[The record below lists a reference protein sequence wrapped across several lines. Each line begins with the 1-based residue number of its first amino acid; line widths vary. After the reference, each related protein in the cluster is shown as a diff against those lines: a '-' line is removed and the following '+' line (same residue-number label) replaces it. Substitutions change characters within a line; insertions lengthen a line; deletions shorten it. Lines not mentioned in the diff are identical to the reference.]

1 MGILAADLHLS
12 DSGACIANAYVAL
25 ARNEVRM
32 YPQGDNLFFVH
43 TAFDIWNSHAD
54 RLSGKRPLETRV
66 LRYEYSGASRPAA
79 LYDVGYARIKA
90 IFPGCIDM
98 P

>member
-1 MGILAADLHLS
+1 MGILATNLKLD
-12 DSGACIANAYVAL
+12 DSGVCIARAYVAL

-32 YPQGDNLFFVH
+32 FPQGDGHFFVH

-54 RLSGKRPLETRV
+54 RLRDKRPLETRV
-66 LRYEYSGASRPAA
+66 LRYDYSGASMPAS
-79 LYDVGYARIKA
+79 LYDVGYDHIKA
-90 IFPGCIDM
+90 IFPGSTDM